1 MAHVKHEQA
10 EASFLRS
17 RSAGVGPSSSPRSAS
32 CAANDDS
39 ASSLPSLAS
48 LFAANLS
55 PRVQRHLLKVYTTLL
70 LAVACAAAGAWFDSA
85 IWQVGGMVT
94 TLGALAAMLM
104 LATTPAGP
112 STLRRRT
119 LLLCLFSALQGA
131 SLGPLLNLAVFV
143 DPSLVAVAFG
153 GAALVFASFSLGAL
167 LTRRRWALA
176 LTGVLSTAL
185 TSFLWLHLAAH
196 LLPRSA
202 FMLRALSLE
211 LYLGVLIFA
220 GFVLVDTQRVVE
232 KASAGSDDHVA
243 HALDLFVDLVALFAR
258 LLAILVRNA
267 AARGGEGGSDERR
280 ERERRRRQ
288 QQGSVS
294 AARGAR
300 RF

>member
-1 MAHVKHEQA
+1 MAVKHE
-10 EASFLRS
+10 EASSFLRS
-17 RSAGVGPSSSPRSAS
+17 RSAGAPAPPRSS
-32 CAANDDS
+32 CSAAADR
-39 ASSLPSLAS
+39 AAPSVAS
-48 LFAANLS
+48 LLAANLT
-55 PRVQRHLLKVYTTLL
+55 PRVQLHLLKVYATLL
-70 LAVACAAAGAWFDSA
+70 LAVACAAAGAAFDSVV
-85 IWQVGGMVT
+85 WQVGGMIT
-94 TLGALAAMLM
+94 TLGALAAMGL

-112 STLRRRT
+112 TTLRRRT

-131 SLGPLLNLAVFV
+131 SLGPLLNLAIFV

-153 GAALVFASFSLGAL
+153 GAALVFASFSLAAL
-167 LTRRRWALA
+167 VTRRRWALA
-176 LTGVLSTAL
+176 LTGVLSTAV
-185 TSFLWLHLAAH
+185 TSFLWLHAAAY

-211 LYLGVLIFA
+211 LYLGTCVFA
-220 GFVLVDTQRVVE
+220 GFVLVDTQRIVE

-267 AARGGEGGSDERR
+267 ASRGEGASGSDERR

-288 QQGSVS
+288 QQQQGGVS